1 MNPLMNLVFAVF
13 FGNRISYLR
22 ESDNGTKEEAC
33 VDVLDPVDPEKSAQ
47 PASSPPPRAIKK
59 GLLSNPY
66 VGLIETVRYADVPA
80 GTPGGGKY
88 RLYEIVTGAASFN
101 TFDYATAILAYHA
114 CMDGEEVRIDWG
126 FYRDGRK
133 PSYDIRRLSV
143 LLPHGNSQSRVQDQ

>member
-47 PASSPPPRAIKK
+47 PAS
-59 GLLSNPY
+59 
-66 VGLIETVRYADVPA
+66 YADVPA